1 MRSYAKRGF
10 TLIELLVVIAIIAIL
25 ASILFPVFAKAR
37 EKARQTTCLSQVRQ
51 ISTAV
56 QMYTQDN
63 SGRYPMYPWTTGV
76 GTYLGGATKMFFCP
90 SDAVNDSQQ
99 VCSYGMNGALIRL
112 DGTGVN
118 EAQINSPVDVGVL
131 CDANPSR
138 AIGQD
143 TYIPGGGLQAD
154 ASASGVPNAR
164 HSKGIVV
171 GFCDGHAKYV
181 PTDFTPADC
190 GNAVIKGFYEAI
202 ALGLVNNPGGGLPLS
217 SALAAGGYTFPMP
230 STTTATNA
238 FAIGGEY
245 CTAPIITALAEL
257 WKVKGAAGNASLDYQ
272 TKPGFLGEYYTSRSF
287 ALPSSFMWGSAQA
300 GYPSL
305 ATGAAANATGP
316 NGIPGVVNFA
326 TNGGTWSL
334 GGAANETGTAVAH
347 DAVVCIVSKNTKLQ
361 NLPTG
366 TYNTGIATLT
376 GGAGLS
382 TVTNNSSPGN
392 GWNVCSTATIA
403 AWFVANTGYSAN
415 QWQAYTY
422 STMTSTLYTFYNYM
436 GIAIPSVS
444 ANYTAQAIQCT
455 NDNDMVDKV
464 ANDPYGIGYCSS
476 VFVDLDRVSVL
487 GMVDGTCATGQC
499 YWPNANG
506 KYKTWLPNPYP
517 GGGPDNGQSSGT
529 FLWPAS
535 LMRTLCIYC
544 NGDGVLAAGNF
555 ASLDNGP
562 MFACS
567 YW

>member
-51 ISTAV
+51 IATAI

-63 SGRYPMYPWTTGV
+63 SGRYPPAIWTTGV

-99 VCSYGMNGALIRL
+99 VCSYGMNGSLIRL

-143 TYIPGGGLQAD
+143 TLIPGGGLQAD
-154 ASASGVPNAR
+154 ASNSGVPNAR

-190 GNAVIKGFYEAI
+190 GNAVIKGFYECI
-202 ALGLVNNPGGGLPLS
+202 ALNLVNNPGGGLPLS
-217 SALAAGGYTFPMP
+217 TAFPSSNFAFPMP
-230 STTTATNA
+230 SSSAASNA

-245 CTAPIITALAEL
+245 CTAPLVTALAEL
-257 WKVKGAAGNASLDYQ
+257 WKVKGSAGNASLDYQ

-287 ALPSSFMWGSAQA
+287 QLPSSFLWGSA
-300 GYPSL
+300 
-305 ATGAAANATGP
+305 
-316 NGIPGVVNFA
+316 
-326 TNGGTWSL
+326 L
-334 GGAANETGTAVAH
+334 GGGASVDTAVTNCPGFGASGGGATNETGTAIAH
-347 DAVVCIVSKNTKLQ
+347 DALVCIVSKNTKIQ
-361 NLPTG
+361 NIPAG
-366 TYNTGIATLT
+366 TVANSITVPAGGLGLT
-376 GGAGLS
+376 
-382 TVTNNSSPGN
+382 TVTNNSSPSN
-392 GWNVCSTATIA
+392 GWYVCNTATIA
-403 AWFVANTGYSAN
+403 CWFTANTGYSAN

-422 STMTSTLYTFYNYM
+422 STMTSTLYTFYNYLN
-436 GIAIPSVS
+436 IPIPTVS
-444 ANYTAQAIQCT
+444 SNLTAQAITCT

-476 VFVDLDRVSVL
+476 VFVDLDRVQVL
-487 GMVDGTCATGQC
+487 GMVDATCATGQC

-517 GGGPDNGQSSGT
+517 GGGPNNGQSSGT
-529 FLWPAS
+529 YLWPAS
-535 LMRTLCIYC
+535 LMRTLAVYGG
-544 NGDGVLAAGNF
+544 GDGNLCLIGTTWAN
-555 ASLDNGP
+555 LDNGP